1 MNLLTIVI
9 PSYNSAAYLGR
20 ALDSLLGSIEELDVI
35 VVNDGSS
42 DATAEVAGSY
52 TERYPE
58 HIRLFNKENGGHGS
72 GVNLG
77 LREARAPWF
86 KILDSDDRL
95 DAAGLAA
102 LLDVLRGF
110 PEDEPRP
117 ELVVSDFWY
126 EVHRVKNGEEKIYYR
141 DADYSNIFTPNSM
154 TSWSRMKS
162 FKIDQLLMMHALCYR
177 TDLLYKIRLR
187 LPEKTYYE
195 DNVFVLEPLPHVRRI
210 YYLHQPVY
218 CYYIGRR
225 DQSVNFASLLRN
237 VRMQISV
244 TLELFRRV
252 SLESVRPQRLQ
263 RYMYRHMSRMVAM
276 CIIPLAVEGTPEAR
290 DRINTLWEELVNI
303 NPAAA
308 KKLKASPMLNL
319 QKILTST
326 GSTFNERVYNLISK
340 VVVL

>member
-1 MNLLTIVI
+1 MNLLTIVV

-20 ALDSLLGSIEELDVI
+20 ALDSLLGSMEALDVI

-42 DATAEVAGSY
+42 DATAEVAATY
-52 TERYPE
+52 VERYPE

-77 LREARAPWF
+77 MREARAPWF

-95 DAAGLAA
+95 DPDGLAA

-110 PEDEPRP
+110 SEQEPRP
-117 ELVVSDFWY
+117 ELVVSDFCY
-126 EVHRVKNGEEKIYYR
+126 EIHRIKNGEEKIYER
-141 DADYSNIFTPNSM
+141 EADYSNVFKPDSM
-154 TSWSRMKS
+154 NSWSRMRS

-210 YYLHQPVY
+210 YYLHKSVY
-218 CYYIGRR
+218 RYFIGRQ
-225 DQSVNFASLLRN
+225 DQSVNFASLLKN
-237 VRMQISV
+237 VHMQITV
-244 TLELFRRV
+244 TLELFRRI

-290 DRINTLWEELVNI
+290 ARIMTLWEELVNI

-308 KKLKASPMLNL
+308 KKLKASPILNL

-326 GSTFNERVYNLISK
+326 GATFNERVYNLMSK
-340 VVVL
+340 VFVL